1 MDFQNVQDWEQNQ
14 ISKAE
19 YGRMPWHDTAMG
31 VIGNCVLDIAEHFV
45 LYDPLST
52 IFITTR
58 LTLSPSRWNSCKR
71 DKYKHDENY
80 PWLIMEGIEGENE
93 DLIGV
98 QRPKHPVG
106 GYVTHPL
113 IPLATKKLG
122 RRGTVD
128 GQIVRSS
135 DDWSSGI
142 LTEHSIQNAYC
153 ELIRNAQHYCY
164 IENQFFIVSAIGHKN

>member
-1 MDFQNVQDWEQNQ
+1 
-14 ISKAE
+14 
-19 YGRMPWHDTAMG
+19 
-31 VIGNCVLDIAEHFV
+31 
-45 LYDPLST
+45 
-52 IFITTR
+52 
-58 LTLSPSRWNSCKR
+58 
-71 DKYKHDENY
+71 
-80 PWLIMEGIEGENE
+80 MEGREGEDE
-93 DLIGV
+93 DIIGV

-113 IPLATKKLG
+113 TPLATKKLG
-122 RRGTVD
+122 RQGTVN

-164 IENQFFIVSAIGHKN
+164 IENQFLIVSVNSRGN